1 MKFAIFRRC
10 PVTVTTLTLTLPR
23 GGVRRRNIREVD
35 HGQGKRNPDTGRE
48 PGAETGGGDQDH
60 DRRRGGTEIETGTE
74 GGFDVVV
81 LVLSLDAEGNGEGGG
96 AEVGSFPW
104 VLS

>member
-74 GGFDVVV
+74 GGRGLEIEGRD
-81 LVLSLDAEGNGEGGG
+81 LSPLRGPERM
-96 AEVGSFPW
+96 
-104 VLS
+104 